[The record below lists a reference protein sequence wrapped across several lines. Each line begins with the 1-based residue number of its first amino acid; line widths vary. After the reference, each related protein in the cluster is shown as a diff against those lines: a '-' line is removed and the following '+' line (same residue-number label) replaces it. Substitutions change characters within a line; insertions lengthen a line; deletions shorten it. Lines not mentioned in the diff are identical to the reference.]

1 MASKSLATKSQTNC
15 LLFWGRLM
23 PRFLSFDEKTATRLR
38 QQLPEQQVFEHK
50 ATDAVDYALGSE
62 KDLVTVMP
70 TGAARQAAIAVFRH
84 RKAAKTAAAVS
95 KSTPAVQK
103 RKPVASAP
111 IERPELAGS
120 AGGFRAGGVLG
131 LRDEVVFDDA
141 PPVKRGKQSWWRKFW
156 PEDD

>member
-1 MASKSLATKSQTNC
+1 
-15 LLFWGRLM
+15 M

-38 QQLPEQQVFEHK
+38 QQVPEQQVFEHR

-84 RKAAKTAAAVS
+84 RKAVQTATAVS
-95 KSTPAVQK
+95 KPSPSVQK
-103 RKPVASAP
+103 RKPVVPAP
-111 IERPELAGS
+111 VQQPELVSS

-131 LRDEVVFDDA
+131 LRDEVVFNDE
-141 PPVKRGKQSWWRKFW
+141 PPVKRGKPSWWRKFW
-156 PEDD
+156 PEED